1 MKPKIKTYKILMLFG
16 VLLLSTSLKS
26 AHPIKLTASLIEYNS
41 KTNSIRMECR
51 VFIDDFEN
59 SINST
64 LTKNINISNLS
75 TEDKK
80 GIEDYFKKYYT
91 ITINNKIYSLKYL
104 ESEILAEYNVFCIK
118 FSESDLKIKKGDQIC
133 IKNKLFFEEF
143 GFLQSNR
150 ITVRM
155 EPFVTENYQTTFDDY
170 SITFNL

>member
-1 MKPKIKTYKILMLFG
+1 MKPKIKTFKIVLLFG
-16 VLLLSTSLKS
+16 VLLFSTSLKS
-26 AHPIKLTASLIEYNS
+26 AHPIKLTASLIEYNTETKS
-41 KTNSIRMECR
+41 FRMECR

-75 TEDKK
+75 KEDKE
-80 GIEDYFKKYYT
+80 GIEAYFKKYYI
-91 ITINNKIYSLKYL
+91 ITINDKEYTLKYK
-104 ESEILAEYNVFCIK
+104 ESEILQEYNVFCIK
-118 FSESDLKIKKGDQIC
+118 FSESDLTIKKGDQIC

-155 EPFVTENYQTTFDDY
+155 EPFITKNYQTTFEED
-170 SITFNL
+170 SITLNL